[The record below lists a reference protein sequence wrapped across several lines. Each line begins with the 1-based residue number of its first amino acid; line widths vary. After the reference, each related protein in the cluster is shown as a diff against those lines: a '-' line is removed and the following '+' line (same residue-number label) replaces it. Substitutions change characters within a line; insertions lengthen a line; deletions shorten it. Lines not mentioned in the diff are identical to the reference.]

1 MTVRSLEARGA
12 RHFWA
17 PTRWFMDFASF
28 PLPLDI
34 AFTEAIKSHRVVVE
48 HFSFEIIRK
57 IFARVEVRQIAAE
70 LVAFATLLRASSV
83 GWIF

>member
-1 MTVRSLEARGA
+1 LKSVGFR
-12 RHFWA
+12 
-17 PTRWFMDFASF
+17 F
-28 PLPLDI
+28 PRCRDI
-34 AFTEAIKSHRVVVE
+34 AFAEAIESYRVVVE

-57 IFARVEVRQIAAE
+57 IFARVEVRQVAAE